1 MSVLSSNHSALSQE
15 THSAYSAG
23 TTSGK
28 SLMELKSLLVNQQCA
43 DESMGLDQNRSLV
56 VNIQKYPES
65 PEAHR
70 CCKTSLHQSL
80 AGHSWLICLWFS
92 LGQSQWCHLYMKS
105 QSVRV
110 SLLNLEWKPTL
121 CQVRSWCSNSFPF
134 FGQRRGL
141 CSYSSAHD
149 QIRQAPRSFSKC
161 SAWGKQWTKTS
172 VNEVRI
178 REEKMQGNTAL
189 GSVTNR
195 RVCRRAKELIFLLID
210 LLAQPRSEVLTPFF
224 SWSLRY

>member
-1 MSVLSSNHSALSQE
+1 
-15 THSAYSAG
+15 
-23 TTSGK
+23 
-28 SLMELKSLLVNQQCA
+28 
-43 DESMGLDQNRSLV
+43 
-56 VNIQKYPES
+56 
-65 PEAHR
+65 
-70 CCKTSLHQSL
+70 
-80 AGHSWLICLWFS
+80 
-92 LGQSQWCHLYMKS
+92 MKS
-105 QSVRV
+105 QSVRG

-178 REEKMQGNTAL
+178 WEEKMQGNTVL

-224 SWSLRY
+224 SWFYVPSWNHEAKHLPAQGLSHFLPRAGTTQEGDVSALSWAGTAIKWQRDGLYLQ